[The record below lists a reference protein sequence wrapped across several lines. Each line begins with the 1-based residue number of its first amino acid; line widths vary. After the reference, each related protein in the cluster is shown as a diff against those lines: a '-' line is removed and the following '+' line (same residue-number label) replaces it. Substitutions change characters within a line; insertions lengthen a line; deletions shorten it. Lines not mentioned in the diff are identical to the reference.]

1 MGLTPNPPFRRRL
14 SLADPPSE
22 NNTHTDPSVP
32 FSPHPAASHRGTALP
47 GSHSPTAPPDVF
59 AFYPRLLPP
68 RLPVCAQA
76 AAQPRHGR
84 SLKPHR
90 LPPARGNPSGA
101 AKRSFP
107 LSLPL
112 RGPSSPQAHPG
123 DAESPPTGSTSKTA
137 RPAAGPAAAS
147 ASTGGATAARRSFSP
162 ARARAA
168 LTPLTARPWQLPVR
182 SADRR
187 HAPPRLLR
195 GDFPSS
201 ALPLRP
207 GCCGAPA

>member
-32 FSPHPAASHRGTALP
+32 FSPYPAASHRGTALP

-112 RGPSSPQAHPG
+112 RGPSSPQAYPG
-123 DAESPPTGSTSKTA
+123 AAESPPTGSTSKTA

-147 ASTGGATAARRSFSP
+147 ASTGGRHRRSP
-162 ARARAA
+162 
-168 LTPLTARPWQLPVR
+168 QL
-182 SADRR
+182 
-187 HAPPRLLR
+187 
-195 GDFPSS
+195 FPSPGPGS
-201 ALPLRP
+201 AHPAH
-207 GCCGAPA
+207 GAPMAAAGPLS